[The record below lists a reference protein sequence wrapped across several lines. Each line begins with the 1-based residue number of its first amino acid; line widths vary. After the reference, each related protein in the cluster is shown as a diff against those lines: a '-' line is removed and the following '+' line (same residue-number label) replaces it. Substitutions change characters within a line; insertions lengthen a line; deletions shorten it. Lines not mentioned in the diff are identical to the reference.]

1 MFIDSSLKNQDLEI
15 NCLYKTIRL
24 TTFWGN
30 IKGHGETYRLTY
42 QVFLVLKIEDRANS
56 VRSACLYKVLVGDKI
71 MYLKIAP
78 ELNDIYLI
86 KID

>member
-1 MFIDSSLKNQDLEI
+1 MIDSSPIIQDLEI
-15 NCLYKTIRL
+15 NCLYKTIRF

-30 IKGHGETYRLTY
+30 IKGHGETYRLVY
-42 QVFLVLKIEDRANS
+42 QVFLVLKIEHRAYS

-71 MYLKIAP
+71 MYLNIAP